1 MIISLNNSE
10 PCYKQIILYFRFTDK
25 IMIIMILSCS
35 FYSCRSVYW
44 SKVTTYDSCIVLVRK
59 EIFLANL
66 NFFLWRYQ
74 VFFFFPEMVKLALK
88 KHFKLSYTFH
98 TTLAH
103 SYSCFSFLSFFRCS
117 TLSLSATTCFGDCS
131 SLIKRVTTL

>member
-10 PCYKQIILYFRFTDK
+10 PCYKQIILYFHVTDK
-25 IMIIMILSCS
+25 IMIIMVLSCS

-66 NFFLWRYQ
+66 NFFCEDIKC
-74 VFFFFPEMVKLALK
+74 FFFPEMVKLALK

-103 SYSCFSFLSFFRCS
+103 SCNCFFFLSFFQCS
-117 TLSLSATTCFGDCS
+117 TLSLGATTCFGDCN